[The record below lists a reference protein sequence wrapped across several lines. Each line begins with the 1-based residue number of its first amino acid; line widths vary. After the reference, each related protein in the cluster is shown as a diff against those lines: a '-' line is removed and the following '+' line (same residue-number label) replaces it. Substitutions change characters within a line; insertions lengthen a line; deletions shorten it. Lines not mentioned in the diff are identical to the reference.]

1 MVESTY
7 PEQNTPLIQLP
18 FGLWAG
24 APDLR
29 TFAAYKSPMFR
40 ISVLYSGKVQG
51 VGFRATAR
59 AIALG
64 HGLSGW
70 VRNEPDGTVQLEAQ
84 GPQGSVEA
92 FLGDLRARMGRWIES
107 SQVCPLPSR
116 SESGPFEIRS

>member
-7 PEQNTPLIQLP
+7 PEQNTPLAQLAA
-18 FGLWAG
+18 GLWAG

-29 TFAAYKSPMFR
+29 TLAAYKSPVLR
-40 ISVLYSGKVQG
+40 VNVLYSGRVQG

-59 AIALG
+59 AIASG

-84 GPQGSVEA
+84 GPQDSVEA
-92 FLGDLRARMGRWIES
+92 FLADLRARMGRWIVS
-107 SQVCPLPSR
+107 SQVCPVPVVAD
-116 SESGPFEIRS
+116 SGPFEIVR